1 MLLSGAYGFRC
12 LVGVLTSAALLWALV
27 FGAENALA
35 AGDTVTTE
43 LQPGWNL
50 AGWTGG
56 EADVDAVFSAL
67 PQLVIAYA
75 YDAEEQRYR
84 VAYQDGGSA
93 FGDLETLSPGM
104 GLWLFL
110 DSDETALWE
119 RPLVARAGLADLKR
133 GWNLVTWAGD
143 DGVTATVA
151 LAELDAILLETRV
164 ADGSTPRV
172 LNQGQPV
179 WLRVSSAKQWWQL
192 TPPPRVEFRG
202 EFTPDQMRER
212 RAYVDDVVAF
222 FVRRYGVA
230 VPGLTVQFGDAAS
243 DVWCGGYG
251 ARLIGLKDPCL
262 SALPHEY
269 SHAVQEYLATLDGE
283 GNWGEISDRIG
294 PAWLSEGVANHA
306 AAVYH
311 DLTGGYP
318 IARYLDDVAN
328 GVWLADNALTAI
340 EADMFIGDAGANYS
354 LASLAALLSSEVAG
368 EAALLDFYRQRP
380 VARDWRDTYHRVFGL
395 PIDAFYE
402 LFESR
407 RAAVRPTLPRVEGV
421 VRLPSGVPQQG
432 IHIRLQDPE
441 SGFLAGTG
449 TGPDGAFKA
458 LVPEGAYE
466 VLLYAED
473 YDWCNLGAYSTN
485 DSPPVYGTPP
495 RIAVTAAGVTE
506 LAIRLPGTLPDL
518 CRRVTG
524 TILGPAGE
532 PGEGVH
538 VRLYR
543 PADGVLAGNTTASQ
557 GMFSVVVP
565 NGLYEVLLYAERH
578 DWCYLG
584 AYDRDGGVSVAG
596 PPPLVDL
603 RTEDP
608 SGIVIRLPGT
618 PAELAQQN
626 CA

>member
-1 MLLSGAYGFRC
+1 M
-12 LVGVLTSAALLWALV
+12 
-27 FGAENALA
+27 
-35 AGDTVTTE
+35 
-43 LQPGWNL
+43 
-50 AGWTGG
+50 
-56 EADVDAVFSAL
+56 
-67 PQLVIAYA
+67 
-75 YDAEEQRYR
+75 
-84 VAYQDGGSA
+84 
-93 FGDLETLSPGM
+93 
-104 GLWLFL
+104 
-110 DSDETALWE
+110 
-119 RPLVARAGLADLKR
+119 
-133 GWNLVTWAGD
+133 
-143 DGVTATVA
+143 
-151 LAELDAILLETRV
+151 
-164 ADGSTPRV
+164 
-172 LNQGQPV
+172 
-179 WLRVSSAKQWWQL
+179 
-192 TPPPRVEFRG
+192 
-202 EFTPDQMRER
+202 
-212 RAYVDDVVAF
+212 
-222 FVRRYGVA
+222 
-230 VPGLTVQFGDAAS
+230 
-243 DVWCGGYG
+243 
-251 ARLIGLKDPCL
+251 IGLKDPCL

-318 IARYLDDVAN
+318 FARYLDDVAN

-354 LASLAALLSSEVAG
+354 LASLAALLSSELAG

-557 GMFSVVVP
+557 GMFSVAREPGGGAVWLPGNTTASQGMFSVVVP